1 MRRRRWRL
9 WVGLIA
15 SALITLGLGGWL
27 YLTLV
32 AAPDSALRLAEA
44 FSFRRMT
51 VAQVEE
57 RGVYRFLYVTNRRVR
72 PEEATIEE
80 SFGSERDDTL
90 KFGSFDTKI
99 EPTLGIGM
107 LINPTD
113 WIQNEVIQ
121 VQNMRRLDQQAF
133 IDQVRQLVQG
143 SPHRALLVVVHGF
156 RETFPSAVRKTAF
169 LGHVLDINAPVLL
182 FDWPGDQ
189 GSSPRGYRRAQRV
202 AEASGAELARASA
215 GLHCSGCADGA

>member
-9 WVGLIA
+9 WAGLIA

-121 VQNMRRLDQQAF
+121 VQDIRRLDQTAF

-156 RETFPSAVRKTAF
+156 REAFPSAVRKTAF
-169 LGHVLDINAPVLL
+169 LGHVLDNVLRCCKT
-182 FDWPGDQ
+182 Q
-189 GSSPRGYRRAQRV
+189 RRTSC
-202 AEASGAELARASA
+202 EI
-215 GLHCSGCADGA
+215 